1 MTRCAGY
8 ERHLGLRYF
17 IASSPQTTGRI
28 VFVNLRTG
36 NSLSVALHLPSQERS
51 YFQLMGPNQTHEGT
65 CTLLFRRLRRRT
77 KTDFPVRRLSPP
89 RTRKSGVQL
98 RGWAA
103 RPEAMQC
110 LSAPNR
116 SGVGMD
122 STGVI
127 RDFATLLSGASSKT
141 GDGSENTV
149 VFVSDILQS
158 EVSHIA
164 VEEDCVDRY

>member
-89 RTRKSGVQL
+89 QTRKSVVQL
-98 RGWAA
+98 AA
-103 RPEAMQC
+103 EADSPGGTRPPGSRRCRQNMER
-110 LSAPNR
+110 PNISR
-116 SGVGMD
+116 DAQASGLKRTERCNVCHS
-122 STGVI
+122 STRELTI
-127 RDFATLLSGASSKT
+127 NSSYC
-141 GDGSENTV
+141 E
-149 VFVSDILQS
+149 
-158 EVSHIA
+158 
-164 VEEDCVDRY
+164 R

>member
-77 KTDFPVRRLSPP
+77 KTDFPVRLNNRARTSVPCVLHLGNVPISPHAIP
-89 RTRKSGVQL
+89 TQ
-98 RGWAA
+98 
-103 RPEAMQC
+103 
-110 LSAPNR
+110 
-116 SGVGMD
+116 D
-122 STGVI
+122 
-127 RDFATLLSGASSKT
+127 LLA
-141 GDGSENTV
+141 
-149 VFVSDILQS
+149 
-158 EVSHIA
+158 
-164 VEEDCVDRY
+164 

>member
-77 KTDFPVRRLSPP
+77 TTDFQSVVRGSHGLEVRRTSRRANAITPSLTRQRRICNANAVNSSPV
-89 RTRKSGVQL
+89 K
-98 RGWAA
+98 
-103 RPEAMQC
+103 
-110 LSAPNR
+110 
-116 SGVGMD
+116 
-122 STGVI
+122 
-127 RDFATLLSGASSKT
+127 
-141 GDGSENTV
+141 
-149 VFVSDILQS
+149 LQS
-158 EVSHIA
+158 SSPAINPLRLRSSPSVPLGLRILRPVYKSNRA
-164 VEEDCVDRY
+164 S